1 MNGSENGPDAAGSGS
16 VEPPVTAGLVD
27 LHSHL
32 VPAVD
37 DGARTI
43 DDAIEGIGRM
53 VERGVRSIVTTPHL
67 SATATLRPSRLAAA
81 LEPVDRAFEALSDRV
96 AERFPD
102 IELGRG
108 HEMLLDVPDP
118 DLSDSRLWL
127 GEVPVVLVEWPGLQF
142 PPGTPRVLDEM
153 VRGGIRPVVAHPE
166 RYRVHNQRLT
176 TPGEWRE
183 AGAWLQMNYG
193 SLVGRY
199 GPQARAH
206 ALTLLERGWVDCF
219 ASDFHGRAHLRLYI
233 RECRELFMKM
243 DHGEAWDLLTAV
255 NPDRI
260 RRGEEPLAVPPVS
273 IPIGVVER
281 IRTLFGSIR

>member
-1 MNGSENGPDAAGSGS
+1 M
-16 VEPPVTAGLVD
+16 TAPLTD

-43 DDAIEGIGRM
+43 DDALEGIGRM
-53 VERGVRSIVTTPHL
+53 VERGVRTIVTTPHL
-67 SATATLRPSRLAAA
+67 GGTATLKPARLEAA
-81 LEPVDRAFEALSDRV
+81 LEPVDRAFEVLAARV
-96 AERFPD
+96 AERYPD
-102 IELGRG
+102 LELLRG
-108 HEMLLDVPDP
+108 HEVLLDIPDP

-142 PPGTPRVLDEM
+142 PPGTPRVLREM
-153 VRGGIRPVVAHPE
+153 VEGGVRPVVAHPE

-183 AGAWLQMNYG
+183 AGAWLQVNYG

-199 GPQARAH
+199 GPAARAH

-219 ASDFHGRAHLRLYI
+219 STDFHGRAHLRLYI

-243 DHGEAWDLLTAV
+243 GRMEAWELLTSI
-255 NPDRI
+255 NPARI
-260 RRGEEPLAVPPVS
+260 RRGEAPEAVPPVS
-273 IPIGVVER
+273 IPMGVVER
-281 IRTLFGSIR
+281 IRVLFGSLQ